1 MPHTCYGPSL
11 VPTPD
16 GTGII
21 ALGCSNSPYAPW
33 SNNVG
38 TDEIFYMTW
47 IENDLKWTLLNK
59 RLKYPRFSAVA
70 YFIPDKLTNC
80 YSNSLNFTNLY

>member
-47 IENDLKWTLLNK
+47 IENDFKWTLLNK
-59 RLKYPRFSAVA
+59 RLKYPLKIISKNIH
-70 YFIPDKLTNC
+70 YI
-80 YSNSLNFTNLY
+80 